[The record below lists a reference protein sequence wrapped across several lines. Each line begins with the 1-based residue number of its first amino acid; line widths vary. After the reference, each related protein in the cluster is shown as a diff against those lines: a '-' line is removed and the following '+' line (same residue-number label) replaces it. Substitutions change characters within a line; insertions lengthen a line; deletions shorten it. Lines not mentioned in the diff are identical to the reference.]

1 MLFENKTNQRIKFAL
16 AGTVPD
22 WVTVRPGEKKE
33 LPESAKKRAEIY
45 GLTIVANKKKVEAEE
60 HNLGDKKV
68 ETKKKKEDSEES

>member
-22 WVTVRPGEKKE
+22 WITVRPGEKKE
-33 LPESAKKRAEIY
+33 LPEIAKGRAELH
-45 GLTIVANKKKVEAEE
+45 GLTLVANKKKVEAEE
-60 HNLGDKKV
+60 HSLGDKKV